1 MFVFFFSSRRRHTRL
16 TCDWSSDV
24 CSSDLRQAR
33 PTQSSLAKQF
43 LKNSHPVSEKNF
55 FDLPVVESAFDQLG
69 SQISSVAVMQKI
81 GNEVHIRKLLVKLHP
96 FVFRPAP
103 VNEFE
108 EIETDTNAVDAN
120 QVYDVGEVIDI
131 AIEGRIFFFWT
142 NKNRIDS
149 DHAAAR
155 PHHFNLLVAH
165 VALDVVVLA
174 RVGVRNNHRSGGV
187 FQNVVEAGR
196 VDVRKIENHADSF
209 AFPDQLTSEGRQSF
223 GRRPAGCEN
232 PAAAGGIAARM
243 GKTDDT

>member
-1 MFVFFFSSRRRHTRL
+1 
-16 TCDWSSDV
+16 
-24 CSSDLRQAR
+24 
-33 PTQSSLAKQF
+33 PNPF
-43 LKNSHPVSEKNF
+43 LISPNSVLEKNF
-55 FDLPVVESAFDQLG
+55 FDLLVVESAFNQRG
-69 SQISSVAVMQKI
+69 SESSSLAVTQKI
-81 GNEVHIRKLLVKLHP
+81 GNEVRIGKLLVKLHP

-108 EIETDTNAVDAN
+108 EIETDTNAVDAD
-120 QVYDVGEVIDI
+120 QVYDVGDVIDI

-155 PHHFNLLVAH
+155 AHHFNLLVAD

-174 RVGVRNNHRSGGV
+174 RVSVRNNHRSSGV
-187 FQNVVEAGR
+187 FQNVVETGR

-223 GRRPAGCEN
+223 GRRSGRCKN